1 MHDFEHLGDLLADDL
16 VHVAGERDDQNNEVV
31 HGAADGKGLGVV
43 VEAVA
48 AGEVNDVDLL
58 MHLVGGWHLRV
69 SEEPAFSFDA
79 PGLIEQSCFS

>member
-16 VHVAGERDDQNNEVV
+16 VHIPGDWNDQNNEVV

-48 AGEVNDVDLL
+48 AGEVTDVDLL
-58 MHLVGGWHLRV
+58 VHLGGGWHLRV
-69 SEEPAFSFDA
+69 SEEPAFSLDP

>member
-1 MHDFEHLGDLLADDL
+1 M
-16 VHVAGERDDQNNEVV
+16 
-31 HGAADGKGLGVV
+31 V

-58 MHLVGGWHLRV
+58 VHLVGGWHLRV